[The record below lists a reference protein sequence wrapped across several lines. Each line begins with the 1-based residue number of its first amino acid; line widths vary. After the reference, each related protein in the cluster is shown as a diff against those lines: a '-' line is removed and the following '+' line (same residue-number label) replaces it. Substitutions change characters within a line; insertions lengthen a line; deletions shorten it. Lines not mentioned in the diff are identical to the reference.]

1 MVQHLSNKLFL
12 DALFD
17 SVSMFLSLNLSFSSL
32 PCSILKNAK
41 KNTNKQTNNQKRVD
55 DLHQSQ
61 LLAYRE
67 AATEALREWART
79 MAPLPPMEDHDTQ
92 HTFVERCVSTLV
104 TSTTSPWPQ
113 WRIPTAKMIVSLE
126 MRKRARATFA
136 KYHQDDPPAEPDKE
150 AAVAVAAPE
159 QEPAKDDAAQ
169 VSNDEDNAEENVDEN
184 DEEGEVDEEEGEME
198 DEDDNDE
205 DDGPLDDEA
214 GAGKAA
220 SSHAGGKKKNFKGQN
235 KRKKVI
241 ARKKATN
248 AKQTVQAR
256 KGGAARGR
264 RPRGG
269 GVAGSK

>member
-1 MVQHLSNKLFL
+1 M
-12 DALFD
+12 
-17 SVSMFLSLNLSFSSL
+17 
-32 PCSILKNAK
+32 
-41 KNTNKQTNNQKRVD
+41 D

-92 HTFVERCVSTLV
+92 HTFVERCVSTLL

-126 MRKRARATFA
+126 MRKRARATFT

-150 AAVAVAAPE
+150 VAVAAPE

-220 SSHAGGKKKNFKGQN
+220 SSHGGGGKKKNFKGQN
-235 KRKKVI
+235 KRKKVMV
-241 ARKKATN
+241 RKKATN

-256 KGGAARGR
+256 KGGAPRGR